1 MDKPAFD
8 ISNLCF
14 SFGNQPVIEGLD
26 LRLEVGH
33 FHGIVGPNGS
43 GKTTLLMLMLGY
55 YRPERGHIRF
65 LGRDITQ
72 LSRRSLAQKMALVP
86 QDFAIHFDFSVHDVV
101 MMGRYPYL
109 PRFATPGRE
118 ENRKVDA
125 VLKEMGLLPLKNRS
139 VLSLSGGEKQWVV
152 FARALAQDTPVL
164 LLDEATSNMDI
175 HHTLFV
181 LDRVTRQVTAGKT
194 VIGVFHDLNLAAM
207 YCDRLIFMAGGRIL
221 AHGNTDEIFREEII
235 EKTFGV
241 QGTILTHPQTG
252 DKQVFFR
259 KETNQ

>member
-1 MDKPAFD
+1 MGNPVFD
-8 ISNLCF
+8 ISDLYF
-14 SFGNQPVIEGLD
+14 SFGGQPVLEGLD
-26 LRLEVGH
+26 LQLEGEH

-55 YRPERGHIRF
+55 YQPEKGHLRF
-65 LGRDITQ
+65 LGRDLTR
-72 LSRRSLAQKMALVP
+72 LSRRTLARKIALVP
-86 QDFAIHFDFSVHDVV
+86 QDFSIHFDFSVQEVV
-101 MMGRYPYL
+101 LMGRYPFL
-109 PRFATPGRE
+109 PRFSTPGRE
-118 ENRKVDA
+118 EIRKVEA
-125 VLKEMGLLPLKNRS
+125 VLEEMGLLSMKDRS

-175 HHTLFV
+175 HHTLFA
-181 LDRVTRQVTAGKT
+181 LDRVIRQVTAGKT

-207 YCDRLIFMAGGRIL
+207 YCDRLIFMSKGRVL
-221 AHGNTDEIFREEII
+221 AHGNTNEIFREDLI

-241 QGTILTHPQTG
+241 RGIVTTHPQSG

-259 KETNQ
+259 KEIRS